1 MAVSYLVCSSIYSQW
16 SEETRWGRLW
26 LPVAAIFL
34 HNTTNVL
41 WGQINMNAS
50 WCGTHRRTGGSG
62 GTSAPLP
69 PLIPSNVISIFFS
82 TREMAFVL
90 VYGIVHH
97 SGTKRLNQV
106 AWSNSPWGFGATETR
121 DYSLTVPVLQRTP
134 LWHSTMHKPFSNA
147 FPQCKTAPAPWDFF
161 FFFFCNGREKI
172 QKSIRHAPY

>member
-106 AWSNSPWGFGATETR
+106 AWSNSPWGFSATETR

-161 FFFFCNGREKI
+161 FFFFL
-172 QKSIRHAPY
+172 